1 MASVEGLFI
10 ARQGALVTLDGVR
23 TIISQG
29 QTARAGHPV
38 LASYGHLFAPLTVD
52 FEVSEE
58 PAKPAAKPQA
68 AAEVPEQQEGQP
80 AAPKAAPQA
89 AGPARGSAQARKGR

>member
-38 LASYGHLFAPLTVD
+38 LASCGHLFAPLTID
-52 FEVSEE
+52 FDVE
-58 PAKPAAKPQA
+58 PEPEAPKKPAA
-68 AAEVPEQQEGQP
+68 
-80 AAPKAAPQA
+80 
-89 AGPARGSAQARKGR
+89 ARKTGGQVPA

>member
-1 MASVEGLFI
+1 MAGDIFI
-10 ARQGALVTLDGVR
+10 ARQGAVIFLDGQ
-23 TIISQG
+23 TQYITPG
-29 QTARAGHPV
+29 QTARAGHRV